1 MSRRIRVVNNGIPDP
16 CPDFVE
22 SILPRRKARY
32 AARAKL
38 FNERN
43 TQPGELEKAGG
54 DPQVVRVLY
63 LAHCTR
69 EKGLFAAA
77 QAVLA
82 PTGFCRRNNRPC
94 E

>member
-1 MSRRIRVVNNGIPDP
+1 
-16 CPDFVE
+16 
-22 SILPRRKARY
+22 LPRHQARF

-38 FNERN
+38 FANEPLN
-43 TQPGELEKAGG
+43 PGDLEKAGG

-82 PTGFCRRNNRPC
+82 ANQICRRDNHPC